1 MEMDTERNRFIV
13 IEGLDGSGKSTQID
27 FLLKDLENRDVS
39 FEYLHFPR
47 TDDGYYGDLVARFL
61 RGDLGPLNT
70 VHPYL
75 VALIYAGN
83 RYDSKGKI
91 QAWLENGITV
101 IADRYVVSNIAFQCA
116 KLDTDKERN
125 ELRKW
130 ILDFE
135 YGYNGI
141 PRPDINVF
149 LDVPFHFT
157 ARKLSSERN
166 GEDRRYLDGKPDIHE
181 QDLDFQRKVREV
193 YLELAST
200 DSTVHILDCADHQGE
215 MLAPEEIFKKIRTL
229 LID

>member
-1 MEMDTERNRFIV
+1 MSEDTNRFIV

-27 FLLKDLENRDVS
+27 LLISELKHRETA

-61 RGDLGPLNT
+61 RGDLGPLES

-83 RYDSKGKI
+83 RYDSKKNI
-91 QAWLENGITV
+91 SNWLAEGTKV

-116 KLDTDKERN
+116 KLESSQERE
-125 ELRKW
+125 ELRRW

-135 YGYNGI
+135 YGYNQI
-141 PRPDINVF
+141 PQPDINIF

-157 ARKLSSERN
+157 TRKLTS
-166 GEDRRYLDGKPDIHE
+166 DRSGDDRGYLNGKPDIHE

-193 YLELAST
+193 YLELAAT
-200 DSTVHILDCADHQGE
+200 DKRVHILDCSDKQGN
-215 MLAPEEIFKKIRTL
+215 MLNPEEIFTKIRQL
-229 LID
+229 LFA